1 MPLIKKTY
9 HLYFGCKLGDQD
21 NKWAPHV
28 VCKLCAI
35 RLGGWI
41 NRKGM
46 ATPFAVTMVWSVP
59 SNHNSDCYF
68 CLTPVASGMNRK
80 KKQRIDFPNIPS
92 AIRPVPHGEDLS
104 VPEPPKE
111 YNLNSEMEEE
121 DTEKTGPH
129 EEEPTDPDFKGPA
142 SESPHK
148 LTQNKLN
155 DLVCDLDLPKVKAEL
170 LAFRMKQWKYLNEG
184 VKITLYHYRQKKSGR
199 IFHHGGHFSVMQRFG
214 CLVQTIKHDPLL
226 G

>member
-1 MPLIKKTY
+1 MSRSYVNSADLFCYVCGEVTLVSQRCSIMPLIKKTY

-68 CLTPVASGMNRK
+68 CLTPVTSGMNRK
-80 KKQRIDFPNIPS
+80 KKQRIDYPNIPS
-92 AIRPVPHGEDLS
+92 AIRPVPHWVDLP
-104 VPEPPKE
+104 VPKPKKE
-111 YNLNSEMEEE
+111 YTLNSEMEEE
-121 DTEKTGPH
+121 DKEKTGPY
-129 EEEPTDPDFKGPA
+129 EEEPTDPDFQGPA
-142 SESPHK
+142 SELPEK
-148 LTQNKLN
+148 LTQDELN
-155 DLVCDLDLPKVKAEL
+155 DLVRDLELPKVKEL
-170 LAFRMKQWKYLNEG
+170 C
-184 VKITLYHYRQKKSGR
+184 QKDMACQKDSGAR
-199 IFHHGGHFSVMQRFG
+199 TQKCKASFTG
-214 CLVQTIKHDPLL
+214 
-226 G
+226 